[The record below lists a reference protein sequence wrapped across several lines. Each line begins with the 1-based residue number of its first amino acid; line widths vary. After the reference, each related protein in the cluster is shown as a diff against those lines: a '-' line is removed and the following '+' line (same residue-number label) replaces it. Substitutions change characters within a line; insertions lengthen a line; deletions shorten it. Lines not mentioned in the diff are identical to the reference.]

1 MLVTMDM
8 VHLQFLDLNMKSN
21 KTIMKTNLINK
32 IKTNNNET
40 KNIENNSLIR
50 QATKIITDKFK

>member
-1 MLVTMDM
+1 
-8 VHLQFLDLNMKSN
+8 MKSN